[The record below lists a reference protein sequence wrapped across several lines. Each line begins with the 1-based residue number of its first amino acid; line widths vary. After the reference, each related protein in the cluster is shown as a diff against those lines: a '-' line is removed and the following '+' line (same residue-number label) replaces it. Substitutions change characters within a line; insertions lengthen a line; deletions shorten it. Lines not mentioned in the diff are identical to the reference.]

1 MLRELRSEPSPRG
14 TVRRPAGILPSRPLP
29 ESRPVGPVLDVE
41 TTPEG
46 RSKPLSAPADAQ
58 AASSTVTTR
67 RFLKRARAFSSLP
80 ILVAW
85 RGSSMRRTS
94 LS

>member
-1 MLRELRSEPSPRG
+1 MVAAMAGLGGILWRLREPSGAKLSVRY
-14 TVRRPAGILPSRPLP
+14 RRPGSGI
-29 ESRPVGPVLDVE
+29 E
-41 TTPEG
+41 TAAAEEPK
-46 RSKPLSAPADAQ
+46 SPPPAQGQ

-67 RFLKRARAFSSLP
+67 RFLKRAKASSSLP